1 MSTVGFNSSIWPWV
15 RKVGTTSLVS
25 GIWPAVL
32 NPTGF
37 SSNVKGI
44 RAGFFT
50 LLIHRQYISMLW
62 LRPKY

>member
-1 MSTVGFNSSIWPWV
+1 M
-15 RKVGTTSLVS
+15 GTASLVS

-50 LLIHRQYISMLW
+50 LLIHRQYISML
-62 LRPKY
+62 